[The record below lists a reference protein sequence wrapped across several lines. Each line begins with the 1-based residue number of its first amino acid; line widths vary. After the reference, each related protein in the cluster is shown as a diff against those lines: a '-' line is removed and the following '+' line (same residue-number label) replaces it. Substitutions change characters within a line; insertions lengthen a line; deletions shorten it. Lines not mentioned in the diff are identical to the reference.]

1 MQAFASYYFFYQSP
15 CVETAK
21 KIGFACLRLLQYNG
35 IDWPPI
41 LRIYVMS
48 KRDHRENN
56 STHRLLARLIHPNIK
71 LYISILRIT
80 TPLNARANAAH
91 QYPLTISQFD
101 FNKPSIEIWITNEDE
116 TYLKQWE
123 NSIKVL
129 FRPCQAWW
137 HLERNSIFRV
147 PPRTFH
153 FARLQAIP
161 NNPTEL
167 NCIHM
172 WHPSQK
178 QRSVEVYSDV
188 WLFWRPA

>member
-1 MQAFASYYFFYQSP
+1 MIDGLFEYMPAVICRLLPHIIFYQSP

-71 LYISILRIT
+71 LYISILQIT

-91 QYPLTISQFD
+91 WYPLTISQL
-101 FNKPSIEIWITNEDE
+101 KPNIEICITNEDK
-116 TYLKQWE
+116 TYLKQ
-123 NSIKVL
+123 
-129 FRPCQAWW
+129 
-137 HLERNSIFRV
+137 
-147 PPRTFH
+147 
-153 FARLQAIP
+153 
-161 NNPTEL
+161 
-167 NCIHM
+167 
-172 WHPSQK
+172 
-178 QRSVEVYSDV
+178 
-188 WLFWRPA
+188 